1 MLESDNRAATSASA
15 NQTRRTL
22 LVPRLI
28 RQPIPLHIPQHRIVW
43 STRRW
48 IERNAIPSTVTAIGP
63 KLCRRERNR
72 TPERAMPCTR
82 SPLRIYCPSSRK
94 SAPAS
99 NGRGKLEHLPPC
111 YWKQDKSSDI
121 VRRWGNP
128 APTDR
133 VRWPHCN
140 KPRRSC

>member
-1 MLESDNRAATSASA
+1 MLESDSRAPTSAIA
-15 NQTRRTL
+15 CKRRRTL

-28 RQPIPLHIPQHRIVW
+28 RQPIPLHIPQHRIVG

-48 IERNAIPSTVTAIGP
+48 IERNVIPSTVTAIGP

-72 TPERAMPCTR
+72 TPAPETPCTHSLPR
-82 SPLRIYCPSSRK
+82 AYCPSSRK
-94 SAPAS
+94 FSPAS

-121 VRRWGNP
+121 ARRWGNR